1 MPKFCGKCGSKLDE
15 KTNLCPKCDTTEIAK
30 QKEAEKPNN
39 KIIKNN
45 SQQNRPANKSLPAKK
60 MSEKQK
66 KSAKKK
72 AAKLASKRAKKAD
85 KKAKKAARSPRQ
97 KAKAFLIKLVSIVLA
112 LIIVAGA
119 VYIALACNGV
129 INSPLNPNKD
139 NSNSSDDNNQP
150 SSDSPNGNNNVL
162 KDFKADTFD
171 IRVSESKEVLFTVNI
186 DTSVKADEIQVQL
199 ITSDDN
205 LIGYMN
211 DNGEDGDITS
221 GDGVYSLKTD
231 LKSDLRQNV
240 VYLAQYSENKSNSFE
255 ICFYEDISSEDYK
268 KFDEFTKKL
277 YSLRTVNEAVEYIK
291 KSDIIADYSVNGKIV
306 TYTTKSGIT
315 GVYEEMQPGFKGSGS
330 YAVPESSGVD
340 YSTAQSNISKMNFT
354 VAPSLSNGDTA
365 VIRPF
370 RGTQF
375 KYDDFLYAG
384 NCISQLT
391 KGKVERRDDSTAD
404 ISFMKSLS
412 KYKFVLFDSHGT
424 LSDVTNSAWDV
435 FPTAPYLL
443 TGELYSAG
451 KMWSSADWQAKRIVV
466 CGTSVFYGNGNV
478 AVGAGFF
485 DKYYKTGDLKG
496 SMFFLGTCYSMHDN
510 SIAEVLYRKGAS
522 VVYGYTEP
530 VTTGY
535 CNKTLFETVINSMI
549 LSGSN
554 SQKALETA
562 KKIYGEKDPNNT
574 DEDCVMK
581 MYGDSTYTMVVDS
594 TQSVSSSS
602 DRDIML
608 VLDTSGSMSGTPIS
622 ETRKAAV
629 KFVDTILDSNA
640 NIGIVTYNGSAKLK
654 SDFSNNKSYLESVIN
669 DLDCGGSTNIDDGLC
684 KADEKLSQSSA
695 KKKIIVLMSDG
706 MPNEGRTGDNLVNY
720 AEELKQKGIYIYTL
734 GFFEKTSDKTEPQ
747 ALMEKIASE
756 GCHYEVSDADSL
768 VFFFGDIADQI
779 SGQKYIYVRIAC
791 PVDVS
796 VTHNGETLNSSN
808 YNQNTR
814 TSFGTL
820 TFEETDS
827 QSENGSYYQD
837 SGNSNNS
844 GGIWGQNG
852 SSGSSSLTDSETDS
866 RVKILRLKEGEDYDI
881 KINGNGFGTMNYSI
895 GFMNENGDYSD
906 FRRFNNISI
915 NSLTRI
921 DTVAKVSDKTVLN
934 VDENGDGKYDV
945 TYEAK
950 ANSYGEIVDYSYVVY
965 IIIGVAAVVVIL
977 ILVLI
982 IGSKV
987 KKRRRS
993 VPVAVQNQK

>member
-1 MPKFCGKCGSKLDE
+1 MITSLCKKLNRTVSLILIVLILISMATVSSFAVGNNKRSNVIVSMGDSYSAGEGIDNFYHYNLDISDRVHNEDWLAHRSERSWPGRLKLDSVGTMSNNRDNNWYFVAASGAKTCDITNRQE
-15 KTNLCPKCDTTEIAK
+15 KLYYKKTFLKTYSGAEYLPAQIDVFDTLDSK
-30 QKEAEKPNN
+30 SQKADYVTLTLGGNDADFSGVITKVVTGVNYFDKSGLAN
-39 KIIKNN
+39 KINDTWSEYYKDGGIRDNLKKTYELIK
-45 SQQNRPANKSLPAKK
+45 
-60 MSEKQK
+60 
-66 KSAKKK
+66 
-72 AAKLASKRAKKAD
+72 KRAGSQAE
-85 KKAKKAARSPRQ
+85 
-97 KAKAFLIKLVSIVLA
+97 
-112 LIIVAGA
+112 IIVAG
-119 VYIALACNGV
+119 YPKL
-129 INSPLNPNKD
+129 LE
-139 NSNSSDDNNQP
+139 P
-150 SSDSPNGNNNVL
+150 SGKGL
-162 KDFKADTFD
+162 F
-171 IRVSESKEVLFTVNI
+171 VSEKEATYVNSAVSNFNNSIEHLVNQCKKSGMKISFVSVEDAFKDHAAYSDKPFINEIMFGSKKQDLM
-186 DTSVKADEIQVQL
+186 DTD
-199 ITSDDN
+199 
-205 LIGYMN
+205 
-211 DNGEDGDITS
+211 
-221 GDGVYSLKTD
+221 
-231 LKSDLRQNV
+231 
-240 VYLAQYSENKSNSFE
+240 VYL
-255 ICFYEDISSEDYK
+255 
-268 KFDEFTKKL
+268 
-277 YSLRTVNEAVEYIK
+277 V
-291 KSDIIADYSVNGKIV
+291 
-306 TYTTKSGIT
+306 
-315 GVYEEMQPGFKGSGS
+315 FKNDGS
-330 YAVPESSGVD
+330 A
-340 YSTAQSNISKMNFT
+340 
-354 VAPSLSNGDTA
+354 
-365 VIRPF
+365 
-370 RGTQF
+370 
-375 KYDDFLYAG
+375 
-384 NCISQLT
+384 
-391 KGKVERRDDSTAD
+391 KVEAP
-404 ISFMKSLS
+404 
-412 KYKFVLFDSHGT
+412 VA
-424 LSDVTNSAWDV
+424 SA
-435 FPTAPYLL
+435 
-443 TGELYSAG
+443 
-451 KMWSSADWQAKRIVV
+451 
-466 CGTSVFYGNGNV
+466 
-478 AVGAGFF
+478 
-485 DKYYKTGDLKG
+485 
-496 SMFFLGTCYSMHDN
+496 YSMHPND
-510 SIAEVLYRKGAS
+510 SGAQA
-522 VVYGYTEP
+522 Y
-530 VTTGY
+530 
-535 CNKTLFETVINSMI
+535 
-549 LSGSN
+549 
-554 SQKALETA
+554 A
-562 KKIYGEKDPNNT
+562 
-574 DEDCVMK
+574 DCVQTK
-581 MYGDSTYTMVVDS
+581 INELEASKKNTETSYISDSTKTNL
-594 TQSVSSSS
+594 SSS

-669 DLDCGGSTNIDDGLC
+669 DLDCGGSTNIDDGLS

-852 SSGSSSLTDSETDS
+852 SSGSSSLAGSETDS

-965 IIIGVAAVVVIL
+965 IIIGAVAVVVIL
-977 ILVLI
+977 ILILI
-982 IGSKV
+982 IRIKV

-993 VPVAVQNQK
+993 VPAVQNQK